1 MDTLQKLE
9 ILAGSARYDV
19 SCSTSGSLRL
29 NGPGA
34 PGGGGRFGNAVPAGI
49 CHSFA
54 DDGRCISLLKVL
66 FTNACIN
73 DCAYCVNRR
82 SSPVP
87 RAAFTVEEL
96 VALTEAF
103 YRRNYIEG
111 LFLSS
116 GVVRSPD
123 FTMELM
129 IRTVRALR
137 REAGFNGYI
146 HMKVIPGCSPGL
158 IREAGFWADRIS
170 VNIELPSDQSLRL
183 LAPEKQGRQI
193 LGFMGTIHA
202 DILENRECVPALRA
216 GSATVPG
223 LPLACSGR
231 PSLTSSRFAPA
242 GQSTQLIVGASPES
256 DLRILG
262 LSENLYQRYR
272 LRRVYYSAFMSV
284 SSDRRLPVLAAPP
297 LRRENRLYQA
307 DWLLRFYR
315 FQASEI
321 VEEGHPF
328 LDLDVD
334 PKCGWAL
341 RHRGRFPVEVNT
353 ADYETL
359 LRVPGLGVKS
369 AQRIVQARRHDPL
382 DFDGLT
388 RIGVVMKRARWFLTC
403 RGRALETRDLP
414 SAALRQRLGQDENL
428 SDVLRGQLL
437 LFGDETTP
445 AVEHASGFTVPA

>member
-29 NGPGA
+29 NGPG
-34 PGGGGRFGNAVPAGI
+34 GGRFGNAIPAGI

-54 DDGRCISLLKVL
+54 DDGRCVSLLKVL
-66 FTNACIN
+66 FTNVCIN

-82 SSPVP
+82 SSSV
-87 RAAFTVEEL
+87 RRVAFTVPEL
-96 VALTEAF
+96 VSLTEAF

-116 GVVRSPD
+116 GIVRSPD
-123 FTMELM
+123 FTMELL
-129 IRTVRALR
+129 IRTARALR
-137 REAGFNGYI
+137 EGSGFNGYI
-146 HMKVIPGCSPGL
+146 HLKIIPGCSPGL
-158 IREAGFWADRIS
+158 VREAGFWADRVS
-170 VNIELPSDQSLRL
+170 VNIELPSDGSLRL

-193 LGFMGTIHA
+193 LGFMGAINA
-202 DILENRECVPALRA
+202 DIEENRESLPAPLRL
-216 GSATVPG
+216 PG
-223 LPLACSGR
+223 LPRACGGK
-231 PSLTSSRFAPA
+231 PSLSSSRFAPA

-262 LSENLYQRYR
+262 LSQNLYDRYR

-284 SSDRRLPVLAAPP
+284 SVDARLPAPAVPP

-307 DWLLRFYR
+307 DWLLRFYKFR
-315 FQASEI
+315 AEEI
-321 VEEGHPF
+321 VDPGRPF

-341 RHRGRFPVEVNT
+341 RNRERFPVEVNT

-369 AQRIVQARRHDPL
+369 AQRIVQARRYARL
-382 DFDGLT
+382 DFDALT

-403 RGRALETRDLP
+403 KGRALESREVE
-414 SAALRQRLGQDENL
+414 SAILRRRLSQDEHL
-428 SDVLRGQLL
+428 ADVLRGQLL
-437 LFGDETTP
+437 LFDDAVTGGARGAETVLP
-445 AVEHASGFTVPA
+445 AAGPRALVPA